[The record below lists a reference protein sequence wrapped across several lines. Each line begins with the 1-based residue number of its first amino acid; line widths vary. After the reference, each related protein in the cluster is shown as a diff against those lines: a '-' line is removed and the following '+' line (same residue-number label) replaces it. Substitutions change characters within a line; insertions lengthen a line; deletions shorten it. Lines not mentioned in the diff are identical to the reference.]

1 MAVSNRPGLPL
12 LVSRAAWILV
22 AGVLL
27 QSRWLDCGETGFTGA
42 AQEETSGEGEGPRA
56 NEPEGG
62 TAENPGGEGVPERAS
77 LTDLTGRL
85 GREYPDR
92 DAVLRGGDA
101 VPRALLEFAEK
112 HADDITLA
120 ADVGRARQL
129 AAEALLVQGRR
140 AEALRVY
147 SDLVSAGPLDTHRAL
162 ALFVLGELQFLRE
175 RYVSKGRRLAADYY
189 WGLLTRRFP
198 QSDWAGRA
206 ERPMR
211 YIDFLSGFPKG
222 GRKAPAFVGT
232 FEQAAAPGLALEK
245 RSYSTEGLRGKVVLL
260 EFWTAAVPGRGE
272 RVKTLAAGLASN
284 LEEYPDLE
292 GKIQALGVN
301 LDTSRE
307 LFDSAIAA
315 WGTPWPELHDGQG
328 FRTPL
333 AEAFAIPRVP
343 QWVVIEA
350 SGGRVVHIGAD
361 YDRFLAAASR
371 ELRRA
376 RGLAE

>member
-1 MAVSNRPGLPL
+1 MASNRPGLPHVL
-12 LVSRAAWILV
+12 SHAMWILA
-22 AGVLL
+22 AGVVL
-27 QSRWLDCGETGFTGA
+27 QSGPGA
-42 AQEETSGEGEGPRA
+42 AQEESSGEGEAPRA
-56 NEPEGG
+56 IEPEGEI
-62 TAENPGGEGVPERAS
+62 ADKRAS
-77 LTDLTGRL
+77 LADLTDRL

-92 DAVLRGGDA
+92 EAVVRGGDG
-101 VPRALLEFAEK
+101 VPRALLEFAK
-112 HADDITLA
+112 THAGDIALA

-129 AAEALLVQGRR
+129 AAEAFLVQGRR
-140 AEALRVY
+140 AEALSIY
-147 SDLVSAGPLDTHRAL
+147 ADLASTGPLDTHRAL
-162 ALFVLGELQFLRE
+162 ALFVLGEDQFLRE
-175 RYVSKGRRLAADYY
+175 RYLSTGRRRAADYY

-211 YIDFLSGFPKG
+211 YIDLLKG
-222 GRKAPAFVGT
+222 GRKAPTFVGT
-232 FEQAAAPGLALEK
+232 FEQAAAPGEALEK
-245 RSYSTEGLRGKVVLL
+245 RSYSTEGLRGKVVLI

-284 LEEYPDLE
+284 LKEYPDLE
-292 GKIQALGVN
+292 GKVQALGVN

-307 LFDSAIAA
+307 LFDAAIAA
-315 WGTPWPELHDGQG
+315 WGTPWPELHDGQS
-328 FRTPL
+328 FRSPL

-376 RGLAE
+376 RGVEE